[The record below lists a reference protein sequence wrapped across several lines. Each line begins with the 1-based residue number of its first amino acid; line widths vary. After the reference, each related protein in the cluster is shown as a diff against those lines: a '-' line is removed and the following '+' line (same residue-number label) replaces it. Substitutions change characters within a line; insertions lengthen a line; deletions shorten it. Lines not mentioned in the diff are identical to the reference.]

1 MHAAEN
7 IREAVNVERLVSA
20 RTWRAV
26 QHRMALNAS
35 LPTRQRYAAGLL
47 CGLVHCGHASRIGE
61 SSAV

>member
-1 MHAAEN
+1 MLACYPTGMHAAEN

-35 LPTRQRYAAGLL
+35 RPACSVGWYTAAT
-47 CGLVHCGHASRIGE
+47 LVG
-61 SSAV
+61 